1 MWMVEASFKDR
12 GADAAS
18 NITPSMN
25 PKDIWLEEVVKCPK
39 CRSCKGCWEFEKIE
53 HGNLTSN
60 RVILYQEIQFPGMD
74 VVFYVYPYTLP
85 VYPHPASEPFPF
97 LMDPP
102 FPHQRPPCPF
112 WKVRPWRACLNHLS
126 RMSQDISHQPQWLP
140 HTLEQTSL
148 QELLVFELHHMYSG
162 TIFNVFWH
170 QRWWNL
176 YCTSLVNAKE
186 AWLMN
191 YIIFHFLAVQ
201 SYGLL
206 CISYT

>member
-39 CRSCKGCWEFEKIE
+39 CRSCKGCWEFKKIE

-112 WKVRPWRACLNHLS
+112 WRSASLKSLSQPSVTDVPGHLPSTPMAPTYTRADVITRVTS
-126 RMSQDISHQPQWLP
+126 IWIASYVQW
-140 HTLEQTSL
+140 HNL
-148 QELLVFELHHMYSG
+148 Q
-162 TIFNVFWH
+162 
-170 QRWWNL
+170 
-176 YCTSLVNAKE
+176 C
-186 AWLMN
+186 
-191 YIIFHFLAVQ
+191 FLAPTMMKFVLHK
-201 SYGLL
+201 SG
-206 CISYT
+206 